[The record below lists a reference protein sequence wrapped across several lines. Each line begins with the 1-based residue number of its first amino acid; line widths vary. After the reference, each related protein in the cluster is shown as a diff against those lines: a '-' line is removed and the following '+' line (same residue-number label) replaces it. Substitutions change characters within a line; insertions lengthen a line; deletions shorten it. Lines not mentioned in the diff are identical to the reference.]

1 MSKPRAAWD
10 DWRDIRTIP
19 PRTTVEVR
27 TVTGLIRRARLAYP
41 DTEPRYERRTKSIA
55 CWGIGS
61 GDLKAVAWRPLPVDS
76 ERPAGR

>member
-1 MSKPRAAWD
+1 MPRAAWD

-55 CWGIGS
+55 CWGIGWFWRS
-61 GDLKAVAWRPLPVDS
+61 QGRDVA
-76 ERPAGR
+76 PAAG